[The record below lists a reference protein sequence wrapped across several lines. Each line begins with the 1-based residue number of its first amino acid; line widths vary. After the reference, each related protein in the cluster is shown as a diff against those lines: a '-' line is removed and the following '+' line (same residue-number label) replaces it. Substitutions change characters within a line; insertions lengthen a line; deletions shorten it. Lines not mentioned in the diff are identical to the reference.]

1 MDQIVKVTFEPIP
14 TLTIKQSEKGF
25 VKIVVEHEKK
35 CIIKFCPDKEKK
47 LVSVQFN
54 GQDVT
59 KQVTSEN
66 LYTTPNITGD
76 SMIEVLY
83 GLNDSPNIIFADANV
98 KALCVANW
106 DTNGDGELSQAEAAA
121 VTDVGTVFKNESIK
135 SFNEFQYF
143 IGVKSIG
150 SSAFSNCSGLTSI
163 TIPNSVTSI
172 GNYAF
177 RSCSGLISIKV
188 EDGNPKYD
196 SRNNCNAIIQ
206 KSNNSLIVGCKNTVI
221 PNSVTNIGEYAFS
234 ECYGLTSITIP
245 NSVTSIGS
253 FAFSWCI

>member
-1 MDQIVKVTFEPIP
+1 
-14 TLTIKQSEKGF
+14 
-25 VKIVVEHEKK
+25 
-35 CIIKFCPDKEKK
+35 
-47 LVSVQFN
+47 
-54 GQDVT
+54 
-59 KQVTSEN
+59 
-66 LYTTPNITGD
+66 
-76 SMIEVLY
+76 MIEVLY

-150 SSAFSNCSGLTSI
+150 SSAFSNCSGLTSITIPNSVTSIGSYAFSGCSGLTSITIPNSVTSIGSSAFSGCSGLTSITIPNSVTSIGSYAFSGCSGLTSI